1 MLSNLDFFSR
11 VFQSVTGGYNAA
23 NRDSQKYEESR
34 RALRLISIFAGK
46 QLEDGKTLTYY
57 NIQKKSTFHMGLKLR
72 GGGDHFFSLDETLL
86 RLHTTLTSHMLVRV
100 AGVLSWNWEGVHGE
114 HCQGR
119 I

>member
-100 AGVLSWNWEGVHGE
+100 AGVLSWNWEGIRRE
-114 HCQGR
+114 HRQGR